1 MSASCSDKK
10 RFEYE
15 ISIDTVIGII
25 GSIVFIAMLI
35 YKLRFG
41 KKAIRF
47 DKHGR
52 RGHQHL
58 HGPDEHHGHR
68 HHRGHHHGKRNEV
81 TTID

>member
-1 MSASCSDKK
+1 MGAAPVGSWRAAASS
-10 RFEYE
+10 
-15 ISIDTVIGII
+15 
-25 GSIVFIAMLI
+25 MLI

-58 HGPDEHHGHR
+58 HGHDEHH
-68 HHRGHHHGKRNEV
+68 RGRRNEV